1 MEVVFATAAHIA
13 QDVPTS
19 VGLIANKRCVFCKFG
34 LIGKVSALHVGW
46 RWNGYYT
53 LVSGLL
59 LSAWVLLAAYLLA

>member
-1 MEVVFATAAHIA
+1 MIASTIMLGEIPKSAAEGISGA
-13 QDVPTS
+13 
-19 VGLIANKRCVFCKFG
+19 
-34 LIGKVSALHVGW
+34 IGKVSALHVGW